1 MSSDG
6 VNIDKFLLYVYKIQY
21 NCMSKSYEYSF
32 KKNSVTLIFFLFH
45 HNCLLLIQFYNK
57 TKKQKPS
64 QNICRVTFFHKWIG
78 LREGSNVKQVNYYVH
93 VFLVTG
99 CRCPAV
105 ESNRRRGLWS
115 SPVFC
120 LFKRNSKKACI
131 KVSAHWNLTYLHRG
145 RKKNVIFL
153 SREYLIFMW
162 HCITEIIY
170 DENCALALSHYSYFH
185 LVLSLTFRIFFNTW
199 YVSIHSVKY
208 LK

>member
-1 MSSDG
+1 M
-6 VNIDKFLLYVYKIQY
+6 LLV
-21 NCMSKSYEYSF
+21 
-32 KKNSVTLIFFLFH
+32 
-45 HNCLLLIQFYNK
+45 QFYNK

-78 LREGSNVKQVNYYVH
+78 LGEGSNVKQVNYYVH

-120 LFKRNSKKACI
+120 LFKRKSKKACI
-131 KVSAHWNLTYLHRG
+131 KVSAHWNLTYLLRG
-145 RKKNVIFL
+145 RKKNFVFL

-162 HCITEIIY
+162 HCITENLWWKLCIYWLYHIIHIFTFTRPKIQ
-170 DENCALALSHYSYFH
+170 DIFLTLDMCQSILWKH
-185 LVLSLTFRIFFNTW
+185 L
-199 YVSIHSVKY
+199 K
-208 LK
+208 LKFC

>member
-1 MSSDG
+1 MQ
-6 VNIDKFLLYVYKIQY
+6 FFKI
-21 NCMSKSYEYSF
+21 
-32 KKNSVTLIFFLFH
+32 
-45 HNCLLLIQFYNK
+45 
-57 TKKQKPS
+57 
-64 QNICRVTFFHKWIG
+64 TFFHKWIG
-78 LREGSNVKQVNYYVH
+78 LGEGSNVKQVNYDVH
-93 VFLVTG
+93 VFLVAG

-145 RKKNVIFL
+145 RKKNFIFL

-162 HCITEIIY
+162 HCITEKIY
-170 DENCALALSHYSYFH
+170 DENCAFIGFITLFIF
-185 LVLSLTFRIFFNTW
+185 SLITQPKVQDIFLTLDMCQ
-199 YVSIHSVKY
+199 SILWKY